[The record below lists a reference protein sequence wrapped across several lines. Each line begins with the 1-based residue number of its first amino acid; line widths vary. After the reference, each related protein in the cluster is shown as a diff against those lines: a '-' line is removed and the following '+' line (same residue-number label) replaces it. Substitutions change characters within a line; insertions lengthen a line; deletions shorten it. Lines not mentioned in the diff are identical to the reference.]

1 LYRLVNRKPAGIGM
15 MPLYER
21 NDAISSR
28 DLARWRQSR
37 FIGRFRKRCS
47 RWPTRW
53 WNEAAGVHRGLANR
67 GAPIAPLSLSVS
79 FSYQARHLL
88 NKMHGN
94 KCSGIN
100 GLAVP
105 PPS

>member
-1 LYRLVNRKPAGIGM
+1 M
-15 MPLYER
+15 
-21 NDAISSR
+21 
-28 DLARWRQSR
+28 
-37 FIGRFRKRCS
+37 KR
-47 RWPTRW
+47 RVFV
-53 WNEAAGVHRGLANR
+53 AGLANR